1 MTIYYLLRCLP
12 TNLSSEYLID
22 YIPLLLLCHSSLYT
36 IIHQTSLF
44 CLTSISSTNLPLFL
58 ITQSEYIIDTSL
70 RKLQTSSYDGYLIL
84 IEFLRLGHKHVINL
98 PIMTHVIEQLLLELT
113 CLPPIESIELTFQF
127 FNLFCQ
133 QVIDITDQKKI
144 KTTLVSSTSKSLIE
158 FALDLQLEYHPSDT
172 SNDMEESE
180 KPPEH
185 PWHRMLVSI
194 VDVFQHF
201 ISHSNPQIRSYVL
214 DAFPSLAELLSTID
228 ENLFLPLVHKL
239 WPGLIHRLHDF
250 DWNIR
255 MRCLNTIQCLCRI
268 CSDFVDRR
276 IRQDILPILI
286 QQLQTNR
293 LISSNHALEY
303 RYTKH
308 LLTNIGSILNSLTIN
323 LEDLEKIVLILFQY
337 LQVDSFASIAAE
349 QLLTLTTKYSDII
362 WLKLILHDENE
373 FNKGYFNQMKVYKPE
388 PMFHL
393 DIKWKT
399 NLLAA
404 LT

>member
-1 MTIYYLLRCLP
+1 M
-12 TNLSSEYLID
+12 
-22 YIPLLLLCHSSLYT
+22 
-36 IIHQTSLF
+36 
-44 CLTSISSTNLPLFL
+44 
-58 ITQSEYIIDTSL
+58 
-70 RKLQTSSYDGYLIL
+70 
-84 IEFLRLGHKHVINL
+84 INL
-98 PIMTHVIEQLLLELT
+98 PIMTHVIEQLLLELV

-127 FNLFCQ
+127 FNIFCQ

-144 KTTLVSSTSKSLIE
+144 KTTLVSSSSKSLIE
-158 FALDLQLEYHPSDT
+158 FALDLQSEYRPPAVSD
-172 SNDMEESE
+172 DMEEPE
-180 KPPEH
+180 KPAEH

-194 VDVFQHF
+194 VDVFQHY
-201 ISHSNPQIRSYVL
+201 ISHSNSQIRSYVL

-239 WPGLIHRLHDF
+239 WPGLVHRLQDF

-255 MRCLNTIQCLCRI
+255 IRCLNTIQCLCRI

-286 QQLQTNR
+286 QQLQTHR
-293 LISSNHALEY
+293 LISSNHTLEY

-308 LLTNIGSILNSLTIN
+308 LLGNIGSILNSLTIN
-323 LEDLEKIVLILFQY
+323 LEDIEKIVLILFQY

-349 QLLTLTTKYSDII
+349 QLLILTTKYSDII
-362 WLKLILHDENE
+362 WLKLIVHDENE
-373 FNKGYFNQMKVYKPE
+373 FNKGYFNRMKVYKPE
-388 PMFHL
+388 PMFRL
-393 DIKWKT
+393 DTKWKT